1 MLAIPQQAA
10 PVPRDSPARRHPGG
24 ACHEPGS
31 VFHASGGVHASQ
43 SVCDNLSGF
52 AASLCYAS
60 EYGVSV

>member
-1 MLAIPQQAA
+1 MLTIPLQAT
-10 PVPRDSPARRHPGG
+10 PVPRDSPAHRHAG
-24 ACHEPGS
+24 ACEAP
-31 VFHASGGVHASQ
+31 ASPFGAAAGVQASQ